1 MKKEAASQ
9 EVSLFL
15 YLFASSMPY
24 AWKKHRHNRG
34 RL

>member
-15 YLFASSMPY
+15 CLFASFLPY
-24 AWKKHRHNRG
+24 ARKKHRHNRG